1 MDTNYR
7 KEFSFKIVLG
17 VLSLLILTFCTS
29 LGIIMFNVKIE
40 TIVMDINTS
49 SIIN

>member
-1 MDTNYR
+1 MYTNYR
-7 KEFSFKIVLG
+7 NEFNLKIVLG

-29 LGIIMFNVKIE
+29 LGIIMLNVKIE
-40 TIVMDINTS
+40 TIVTDINSS